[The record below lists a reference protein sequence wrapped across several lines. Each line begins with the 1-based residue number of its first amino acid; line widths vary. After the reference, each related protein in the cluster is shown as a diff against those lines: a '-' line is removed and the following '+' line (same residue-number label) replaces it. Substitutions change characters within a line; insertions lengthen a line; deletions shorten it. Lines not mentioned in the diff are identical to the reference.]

1 MIVIGGMIGLGK
13 TTTAKTLHEALGFP
27 VYYESVKDNKVLPLF
42 YRASETEM
50 EEKRYP
56 FLLQLNF
63 LSSRFLSLTKAKEDK
78 EAILD
83 RSVYEDYYFCRKNHD
98 LGRISD
104 LEMEVYTSLFD
115 NMIYSLRKENP
126 FMVYLKG
133 SFETV
138 LSRIKE
144 RGRDFELDDSLVEYY
159 HYLWMDYD
167 SCIFSAYPEDRLL
180 VVDVDKLDI
189 NRNSHD
195 RDWLLSQ
202 VLSSIQKEKN

>member
-13 TTTAKTLHEALGFP
+13 TTTAKTLHEALHLP

-42 YRASETEM
+42 YRADRKEM

-63 LSSRFLSLTKAKEDK
+63 LSSRFVSLTKAKVDK
-78 EAILD
+78 DAVLD
-83 RSVYEDYYFCRKNHD
+83 RSIYEDFYFCKKNHD

-115 NMIYSLRKENP
+115 SMVDSLKEEKP

-138 LSRIKE
+138 LSRIRE
-144 RGRDFELDDSLVEYY
+144 RGRDFELDESLVEYY
-159 HYLWMDYD
+159 RYLWKEYD
-167 SCIFSAYPEDRLL
+167 SCIFSAYPKDRLL
-180 VVDVDKLDI
+180 VIDVDRFDI
-189 NRNSHD
+189 NKNSSD
-195 RDWLLSQ
+195 REWFLKAVDSLMN
-202 VLSSIQKEKN
+202 EKN